1 MGRPKK
7 SLKKRVLFLTVGSTS
22 AGNHLAV
29 RILMLMGCVGNS
41 GALPDGV
48 QREFDLW
55 AQGYSD
61 IIPLYDRVVWWK
73 VVAYQGFYEDLSS
86 YKRRLEE
93 NGYEVKTI
101 YVMRNWTTM
110 IESARYRHPRRK
122 KLEIAFDKALKE
134 NIHILNHISLMQ
146 PVFIMNTSMLFE
158 HPQLVINRLEQFT
171 ELKFPKEG
179 YELIRME
186 TDSKW
191 KK

>member
-1 MGRPKK
+1 MKK
-7 SLKKRVLFLTVGSTS
+7 KKRLLFLTVGSTS
-22 AGNHLAV
+22 AGNHLVV
-29 RILMLMGCVGNS
+29 RILMLMGCIGND

-61 IIPLYDRVVWWK
+61 EVPLYDKVVWWK
-73 VVAYQGFYEDLSS
+73 VVAYQGIFEDLSG

-110 IESARYRHPRRK
+110 IKSARYRHPRRK
-122 KLEIAFDKALKE
+122 ELEVAFDKALEE
-134 NIHILNHISLMQ
+134 NIHVLKHISLMQ
-146 PVFIMNTSMLFE
+146 PLFIMNTSMLFE
-158 HPQLVINRLEQFT
+158 YPQLVIDRLERFT
-171 ELKFPKEG
+171 GLKFPKEG
-179 YELIRME
+179 YDKIRME

-191 KK
+191 GK